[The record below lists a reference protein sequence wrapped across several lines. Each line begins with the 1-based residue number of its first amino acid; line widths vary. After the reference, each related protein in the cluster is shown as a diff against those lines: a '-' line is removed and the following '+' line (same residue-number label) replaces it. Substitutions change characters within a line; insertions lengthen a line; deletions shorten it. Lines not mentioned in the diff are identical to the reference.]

1 MFDEKL
7 LMTPGPTM
15 IPTRV
20 LEIMRRQIIH
30 HRTANYEKSF
40 DELCE
45 NLKLVFRTK
54 NTVMTFA
61 CSGTGLMEAAVAN
74 LFSPG
79 DKVLAVTIG
88 VFGER
93 FADIARAFGLDV
105 QVLAYEWGKPADP
118 AEIKKI
124 LDTDHAHKIK
134 GVLMTHNETSTGV
147 TNDIKAVAELTRDTD
162 RILAVDA
169 ISSLGALELEMD
181 GWGIDAVVT
190 CSQKALMNAPGLGFA
205 ALSDKGWAA
214 YEKSKLPKYYWD
226 FKKYRD
232 GIAKISENPPFTPAI
247 TLVLAQNEAVKILLE
262 EGLENVYARHKR
274 HALAAQA
281 GVAALG
287 LSLLPEQ
294 RHSSYV
300 ITAVKPPEGE
310 SGGSGLGSG
319 LGSSLGI
326 DGVIKDL
333 NISYDVMVVGG
344 QKGLKGKLLRIG
356 HCGYFNRF
364 DLIRTF
370 SALELSLA
378 KAGHKIES
386 GASLAAI
393 QKALA

>member
-30 HRTANYEKSF
+30 HRTSNYENSF

-45 NLKLVFRTK
+45 NLKLVFMTK

-61 CSGTGLMEAAVAN
+61 SSGTGVMEAAVVN

-79 DKVLAVTIG
+79 DKVLAVSIG
-88 VFGER
+88 AFGDR
-93 FADIARAFGLDV
+93 FAEIAKAYGLEV
-105 QVLAYEWGKPADP
+105 QKYAVEWGKPADP
-118 AEIKKI
+118 DEVKKI
-124 LDTDHAHKIK
+124 LDADANHEIK
-134 GVLMTHNETSTGV
+134 GVLLTHNETSTGV
-147 TNDIKAVAELTRDTD
+147 TNDIKAIAKIVKESGRLIA
-162 RILAVDA
+162 IDA
-169 ISSLGALELEMD
+169 ISSLGALELKMD
-181 GWGIDAVVT
+181 EWGLDAVVT

-205 ALSDKGWAA
+205 ALSDDGWAA
-214 YEKSKLPKYYWD
+214 YEKSKLPKYYFD
-226 FKKYRD
+226 MKKYSN

-247 TLVLAQNEAVKILLE
+247 TLVLAQNESVKIMLE
-262 EGLENVYARHKR
+262 EGLENIYARHKK

-287 LSLLPEQ
+287 LSILPEQ
-294 RHSSYV
+294 KYSSYI
-300 ITAVKPPEGE
+300 ITAVKPPEGIKI
-310 SGGSGLGSG
+310 G
-319 LGSSLGI
+319 
-326 DGVIKDL
+326 DVIKTM
-333 NISYDVMVVGG
+333 NVSYDVMVVGG

-364 DLIRTF
+364 DMLRTF
-370 SALELSLA
+370 SALELSLSE
-378 KAGHKIES
+378 AGYSVDS

-393 QKALA
+393 QKALM